1 MNAAASLTS
10 ATTLDSRSPSIATLP
25 HPAAMLVPFRAWQIL
40 CQRTGGQVCRATFY
54 RWVSMGKVYSIRLG
68 FRIFIPTS
76 ALEDLIKAC
85 LDGERF

>member
-1 MNAAASLTS
+1 MKAAISLTS
-10 ATTLDSRSPSIATLP
+10 ATAPGLPMPSTGTPA
-25 HPAAMLVPFRAWQIL
+25 HPAVMLAPFRAWQIL